1 LEEVSILIGGEAGA
15 GVKRSGLILAKAFLY
30 GGLHIF
36 GTGEYESR
44 IRGGHNQYQVRAA
57 VHEVYAQN
65 DKVDVI
71 IALNEETIIRH
82 TPKLRKGGAI
92 IYDGEK
98 ISPNI
103 GKKPEDV
110 KLIDIPLRKLV
121 EEIGGEAIMQN
132 SVALGALM
140 AILGWNLDVL
150 EKALKSLI
158 RRQVDVN
165 IEASRLGYKHA
176 REKYGTLYPLS
187 RAAVAGTRIL
197 LSGNEAIGIGAVL
210 SGCKFYA
217 AYPMTPASPLL
228 HFLAKHQLEFDMVVI
243 QAESEIAAINM
254 VIGASYA
261 GVRAMTAT
269 SGGGFCLMTEGLGLA
284 AMTETPIVIM
294 LGMRPGPS
302 TGLPTR
308 TAQGDLH
315 FALHASQG
323 EFPRVVVAPGD
334 AEECLTRTTEA
345 FDLAEKYQVPAIILA
360 DKYLLESVKSVDP
373 ANIIYTPPESHILW
387 EHTGTGEYAR
397 YKITETGVSP
407 RAAPS
412 AKNAIIKANSN
423 EHDEYGY
430 TTEDRETATAMMEK
444 RFRKLNTLSKEVETL
459 NPVKTYGEEDSEL
472 TIIGWGSTKGP
483 ILEALKLLKRREV
496 DAKFVQFC
504 YLSPFPHKSARNA
517 LQNSEIT
524 ICVENNYTGQLA
536 ALLREKLGFKVDCKV
551 LRYDGRPFT
560 PQEILQ
566 NVEEVLLRVQRP

>member
-1 LEEVSILIGGEAGA
+1 LEEVSVLIGGEAGA

-30 GGLHIF
+30 GGLHVF

-44 IRGGHNQYQVRAA
+44 IRGGHNLYQVRAA

-82 TPKLRKGGAI
+82 ASKLRKGGAI

-98 ISPNI
+98 ISPDI
-103 GKKPEDV
+103 GEKPEDV

-121 EEIGGEAIMQN
+121 EEVGGEAIMQN

-140 AILGWNLDVL
+140 AILGWGLDLL
-150 EKALKSLI
+150 EKALRKLI
-158 RRQVDVN
+158 KRQIDVN
-165 IEASRLGYKHA
+165 VEASRLGYEYAKD
-176 REKYGTLYPLS
+176 KYGTLYLLKQTTE
-187 RAAVAGTRIL
+187 TRTRVL
-197 LSGNEAIGIGAVL
+197 LSGNEAVGIGAAL

-228 HFLAKHQLEFDMVVI
+228 HFLARHQLDFDMVVI
-243 QAESEIAAINM
+243 QAENEIAAANM

-269 SGGGFCLMTEGLGLA
+269 SGGGFCLMTESLGLA

-308 TAQGDLH
+308 TAQGDLY

-334 AEECLTRTTEA
+334 VEECLTRTTEA
-345 FDLAEKYQVPAIILA
+345 FHLAEKYQIPAIILA
-360 DKYLLESVKSVDP
+360 DKYVLESIKSVDT
-373 ANIIYTPPESHILW
+373 ANITYTPIERHILW
-387 EHTGTGEYAR
+387 EHTGEGEYAR

-407 RAAPS
+407 RAVPS
-412 AKNAIIKANSN
+412 AKNAIVKANSN

-430 TTEDRETATAMMEK
+430 TTEDRQTAIAMMEK
-444 RFRKLNTLSKEVETL
+444 RFRKLGALSKEIENL
-459 NPVKTYGEEDSEL
+459 SPVRVYGEEDSEL
-472 TIIGWGSTKGP
+472 TIVGWGSTKGP
-483 ILEALKLLKRREV
+483 ILEALKLLRRREV

-504 YLSPFPHKSARNA
+504 YLSPFPYKNARNA
-517 LQNSEIT
+517 LESSEIT
-524 ICVENNYTGQLA
+524 ICVENNYTGQFA
-536 ALLREKLGFKVDCKV
+536 ALLREKLGLKVDYKV

-560 PQEILQ
+560 PKEILQ